1 MVTPSPFGKGEKM
14 TNIKCDICKQK
25 NAKYILK
32 STGKKYCKECLAAYI
47 KNMAEIQ
54 LQFDYE
60 RR

>member
-1 MVTPSPFGKGEKM
+1 MVIKL
-14 TNIKCDICKQK
+14 TNTKCDICKESE
-25 NAKYILK
+25 ARYIQK
-32 STGKKYCKECLAAYI
+32 STGKRFCKECFMAYI